1 MMNEMHISC
10 FETRVRHPAASGVP
24 SVVYPSMRFQF
35 RLDDAA
41 GVGWGLVRLYSDAM
55 ISGADPICSESS
67 ALLGRTERGT
77 PRHVAAS
84 VEVGILA
91 PQWWNPP
98 MVLSRSGLS
107 ARPANTLLTE
117 SAQHA

>member
-10 FETRVRHPAASGVP
+10 FETCVRHPAAPGVP
-24 SVVYPSMRFQF
+24 SAVYPSMRFQF
-35 RLDDAA
+35 RLDDAS
-41 GVGWGLVRLYSDAM
+41 GVGWGLIRLYLAA
-55 ISGADPICSESS
+55 ISGPNRTRTDGS

-91 PQWWNPP
+91 PEWWDPP
-98 MVLSRSGLS
+98 VVLSRSGLS
-107 ARPANTLLTE
+107 VRPANALLTE
-117 SAQHA
+117 PAQHD